1 MAMIVQ
7 RRRAV
12 SVNPLK
18 SSAPLGA
25 ALAYLGIEKGVPLFH
40 GAQGCTSFAL
50 VLSVRHFKEAIPLQ
64 TTAMDEVATVLG
76 SATNLEEALLTV
88 VRRMKPGFV
97 GIATTALVET
107 RGEDSA
113 GDLRLILARNAEL
126 ADTKIVL
133 ASTPDYT
140 GALEDGWASATR
152 AIIEN
157 LVEPWSPAIRS
168 FQQINVLPGVHQ
180 TPADIDALR
189 EIIESFGFYPVIL
202 PDISYSLDGHVADN
216 WTATTL
222 GGTPLSEISNMA
234 RAVHTIAIGEHMRAP
249 ADTLGALTGVPV
261 TVFPTL
267 TGLEPSDRLVSLL
280 ARLSLK
286 PVPGRLRRQRAQL
299 VDAMLDGHFHFG
311 GRKIAI
317 AADPDLLFS
326 LSQFFVGMGANIVTA
341 VASTGTGRHLKSVPA
356 ETVIVGDLTDLEDGA
371 AAAEAD
377 LLVTH
382 SHGRQA
388 EERLGIPLFRV
399 GFPIFDRLGVA
410 HEETVGYRGTRS
422 LIFRV
427 ANQLMSENHHAKEE
441 DFRTAIPAV
450 LSSMEEGR
458 HVGGSFASH

>member
-1 MAMIVQ
+1 MATIIQ
-7 RRRAV
+7 RRKAA
-12 SVNPLK
+12 SLNPLK

-25 ALAYLGIEKGVPLFH
+25 ALAYLGIEKGIPLFH

-76 SATNLEEALLTV
+76 GASNLEEALLTL
-88 VRRMKPGFV
+88 VRRMKPGFIGV
-97 GIATTALVET
+97 ATTALVET
-107 RGEDSA
+107 RGEDSE
-113 GDLRLILARNAEL
+113 GDLRLIMERNPEL
-126 ADTKIVL
+126 AETKVVL
-133 ASTPDYT
+133 ASTPDYA
-140 GALEDGWASATR
+140 GALEEGWASATT
-152 AIIEN
+152 AIIN
-157 LVEPWSPAIRS
+157 SLVEPWSPSIRA

-180 TPADIDALR
+180 TPADIEALL

-202 PDISYSLDGHVADN
+202 PDISYSLDGHIAESWVP
-216 WTATTL
+216 TSL
-222 GGTPLSEISNMA
+222 GGTSLSEIANMA

-249 ADTLGALTGVPV
+249 ADTLTAVTGVPA

-280 ARLSLK
+280 ARLSLR

-311 GRKIAI
+311 GKRVAI

-326 LSQFFVGMGANIVTA
+326 LAQFFSGMGASIVTA
-341 VASTGTGRHLKSVPA
+341 IASTGGNRSLQHIPV
-356 ETVIVGDLTDLEDGA
+356 ETVVVGDLVDLEDGA
-371 AAAEAD
+371 AQAGAD

-388 EERLGIPLFRV
+388 AARLGVPLMRV
-399 GFPIFDRLGVA
+399 GFPIFDRLGVS

-427 ANQLMSENHHAKEE
+427 ANQFLDESHACGPE
-441 DFRTAIPAV
+441 DFESAIPAPV
-450 LSSMEEGR
+450 IITEEGR
-458 HVGGSFASH
+458 HASGTFATH